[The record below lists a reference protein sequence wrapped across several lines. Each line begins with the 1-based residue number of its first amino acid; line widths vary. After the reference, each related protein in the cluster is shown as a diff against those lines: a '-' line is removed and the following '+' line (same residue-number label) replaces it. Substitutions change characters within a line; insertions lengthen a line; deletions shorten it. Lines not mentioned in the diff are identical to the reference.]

1 MAGSGTAPSIS
12 PMTWTPAAM
21 KRDTNPIRSWAR
33 ATSTSP
39 TSMARAAE
47 AAA

>member
-1 MAGSGTAPSIS
+1 MMVSPS
-12 PMTWTPAAM
+12 PNMKPTWTPAAM

-33 ATSTSP
+33 AISTTP
-39 TSMARAAE
+39 TSIARAAE